1 MNLRGTVASLESVH
15 VRVLRNTG
23 IFENISSKELVP
35 GDVIELP
42 KHQATLV
49 CDAVLLTGQCILNE
63 SMLTGKTLSQC
74 FFQCVNSLSLSI
86 VYTYRILFVLTT
98 LGESVPVR
106 KTSLPSRHV
115 LYDAKEFTHHTLYSG
130 TTIIQT
136 KYTSFYS
143 Q

>member
-1 MNLRGTVASLESVH
+1 M
-15 VRVLRNTG
+15 LRNTG
-23 IFENISSKELVP
+23 TFENISSKELVP

-63 SMLTGKTLSQC
+63 SMLTGKINKYIFLNKK
-74 FFQCVNSLSLSI
+74 FI
-86 VYTYRILFVLTT
+86 ILTT

-115 LYDAKEFTHHTLYSG
+115 LYDAKESTHHTLYSG

-136 KYTSFYS
+136 KYTISFILNKTNIIYCMYDN
-143 Q
+143 